1 MSRISTLLTDIE
13 RAVLKSG
20 NDEQIYGWY
29 ERTGAMLDSHADAP
43 TAEREAYKEIFGV
56 EPEN

>member
-1 MSRISTLLTDIE
+1 MRETTDIE

-29 ERTGAMLDSHADAP
+29 ELTGMKLDSHCDAP

-56 EPEN
+56 YPE

>member
-1 MSRISTLLTDIE
+1 MRELTDIE

-29 ERTGAMLDSHADAP
+29 ERVGMALDSRCDAP

-56 EPEN
+56 YPEPLNL

>member
-1 MSRISTLLTDIE
+1 MRELTDIE

-29 ERTGAMLDSHADAP
+29 ERVGMALDSRCDAP

-56 EPEN
+56 YPEPQ